1 MATTLLADVQ
11 NQVGTIWSN
20 MFMDELKEKTL
31 LPSLIS
37 KQYDGELTNKPSSTV
52 RVSQIDRPTAQRK
65 QVGSGHEYFSANK
78 LATQYV
84 DIVADQVISAALEF
98 DDLVELQSQIG
109 QQDSK
114 IRQALMESVEI
125 ELNNYLYSLVSP
137 STSTPDHL
145 VGGVTDFNGS
155 ALNTNRKL
163 ASQAKWASQGGW
175 WCLTDPQFYTDLLNS
190 QTIVS
195 QDYAPGEAPVV
206 GGQIVNKR
214 FGFNILEDNSAG
226 LIAAMNRLASS
237 SATEDAALLFHPDFM
252 HLVMPKIAEFK
263 VSDLHSNKQ
272 FGYVISVRMV
282 VGAKLG
288 IEGDN
293 KHIVV
298 YNA

>member
-11 NQVGTIWSN
+11 NQVETIWSN
-20 MFMDELKEKTL
+20 IFMDELKEKTL
-31 LPSLIS
+31 LPSLVS
-37 KQYDGELTNKPSSTV
+37 KQYEGELRNKPGDRV

-65 QVGSGHEYFSANK
+65 TVGAGHEYFSPSK
-78 LATQYV
+78 LSTQYV
-84 DIVADQVISAALEF
+84 DVVADQVITSSLEF
-98 DDLVELQSQIG
+98 DDLVDLQSQIG
-109 QQDSK
+109 QQNSK

-137 STSTPDHL
+137 STSAPDHL
-145 VGGVTDFNGS
+145 VGGVTDFNAA
-155 ALNTNRKL
+155 ALNTSRKL
-163 ASQAKWASQGGW
+163 ASQAKWGTDGGW
-175 WCLTDPQFYTDLLNS
+175 WCLADPQFMTDLLNS
-190 QTIVS
+190 QTLVS

-237 SATEDAALLFHPDFM
+237 VATEDAALLFHPDFL
-252 HLVMPKIAEFK
+252 HLVMPKMAEFK
-263 VSDLHSNKQ
+263 VSDLHSNHQ

-282 VGAKLG
+282 VGGKLG
-288 IEGDN
+288 IAGN
-293 KHIVV
+293 VKHQLV